1 MLDYCCRVYHKL
13 SGYRMISL
21 FMIKHSTPLN
31 SASSSRWRCFA
42 AESSVAGFQISR
54 IWINNLTIFCVAI
67 FVLFTL
73 HSNNLGDNDL
83 IQLLSLC
90 WQEQRSVIIF
100 YLVAFCTFESAWSVL
115 HLTSTL
121 QGLSPFFFFFFF
133 FLPEKDTI
141 YLICCSST
149 WSFPWWLPKC
159 LLDQGTLFSSFDVII
174 NMQTIFLVTML
185 QNCW

>member
-1 MLDYCCRVYHKL
+1 
-13 SGYRMISL
+13 
-21 FMIKHSTPLN
+21 MIKHSTPLN
-31 SASSSRWRCFA
+31 SASSSRWRCFT

-54 IWINNLTIFCVAI
+54 IWINNLTILCGAI

-100 YLVAFCTFESAWSVL
+100 YIVAFCTFESAWSVL
-115 HLTSTL
+115 HLTSTS
-121 QGLSPFFFFFFF
+121 QGLSPYFF
-133 FLPEKDTI
+133 PEKDTI
-141 YLICCSST
+141 YLIHFSST
-149 WSFPWWLPKC
+149 WSFSWWLPKC
-159 LLDQGTLFSSFDVII
+159 LLDQGTLLYSFDVII
-174 NMQTIFLVTML
+174 NMQTIFLITML

>member
-121 QGLSPFFFFFFF
+121 QGLSPFFFFSF
-133 FLPEKDTI
+133 
-141 YLICCSST
+141 SS
-149 WSFPWWLPKC
+149 LKK
-159 LLDQGTLFSSFDVII
+159 TLFTLYVVPPLGA
-174 NMQTIFLVTML
+174 FLGDFQSVFWIREHYFLLLM
-185 QNCW
+185 